1 MPAGAAGVFLRAG
14 HLRRRAGAATRDG
27 RPRTT
32 LAHRRCRRSDGPA
45 APGIRRRDRA
55 FRLVRSPQSPLTPP
69 RTTDVL
75 HVIQAA
81 LDGVSA
87 TRVIARAFDNPEA
100 GPRLNA
106 GPMHV
111 LAVGKAAP
119 AMATALMA
127 RADAEVRSALA
138 IGTHPSAGMPAD
150 LTFIAGSH
158 PYPDQRSR
166 DAARE
171 ALAFVGR
178 LRADEHLALL
188 ISGGASALMAEAADG
203 LSFDD
208 KQAAT
213 RAFMHAGADIHQL
226 NALRRHLSAVKGG
239 SLAAAC
245 AGAVTT
251 LALSD
256 VVGDDLHAIGS
267 GPGVPDPSTWNDVAR
282 AVDARAAMPLLPPA
296 VQTRIADG
304 LARRVP
310 DTPKPGD
317 SRLARAAGF
326 VVGRA
331 ADAVESAAVA
341 ARQCGFTPVV
351 LDERVTGEAREV
363 AVPWLHRA
371 LVTARLHGSR
381 VCVISAGE
389 TTVRVR
395 GSGVGGRNLEF
406 VLALTDA
413 LGDLPGV
420 VAASVGTDG
429 VDGTSGVAGA
439 WADHT
444 TAARA
449 AAHGLPSAHDMLDR
463 NDSFNYFNPLGDTI
477 RTGPTDTNV
486 GDLQLLFVTS

>member
-1 MPAGAAGVFLRAG
+1 
-14 HLRRRAGAATRDG
+14 
-27 RPRTT
+27 
-32 LAHRRCRRSDGPA
+32 
-45 APGIRRRDRA
+45 
-55 FRLVRSPQSPLTPP
+55 
-69 RTTDVL
+69 
-75 HVIQAA
+75 
-81 LDGVSA
+81 
-87 TRVIARAFDNPEA
+87 
-100 GPRLNA
+100 
-106 GPMHV
+106 MHV

-127 RADAEVRSALA
+127 RAEADVRSALA
-138 IGTHPSAGMPAD
+138 IGTHPSASMPPG
-150 LTFIAGSH
+150 LTFMAGSH

-178 LRADEHLALL
+178 LGAEDHLALL
-188 ISGGASALMAEAADG
+188 VSGGASALMAEAADG
-203 LSFDD
+203 LSFED

-213 RAFMHAGADIHQL
+213 RALMHAGADIHQL

-239 SLAAAC
+239 ALAAAC

-267 GPGVPDPSTWNDVAR
+267 GPGVADPSTWLDVAR
-282 AVDARAAMPLLPPA
+282 AVDARGAMTVLPPA
-296 VQTRIADG
+296 VQARITDG
-304 LARRVP
+304 CAGRVR

-317 SRLARAAGF
+317 ARLARAAGF

-331 ADAVESAAVA
+331 ADAVEAAAAA
-341 ARQCGFTPVV
+341 ARHCGYTPVV
-351 LDERVTGEAREV
+351 LDGRVTGEARDV
-363 AVPWLHRA
+363 ALPWLERA
-371 LVTARLHGSR
+371 LVTARLHGPR

-395 GSGVGGRNLEF
+395 GTGVGGRNLEF
-406 VLALTDA
+406 VLALVDA
-413 LGDLPGV
+413 LGNMPGI
-420 VAASVGTDG
+420 VAASAGT
-429 VDGTSGVAGA
+429 
-439 WADHT
+439 DHT

-449 AAHGLPSAHDMLDR
+449 AAHGLPSAQDMLDR